1 MARFLYIPQSYGE
14 NAAGLQLMPSISSF
28 RSSPLLFEI
37 LSSIISEA
45 FRRSNRPENI
55 SDESVNSFL
64 SRRFGDTFSSKFGSA
79 LIHGI
84 YAADS
89 SQISVKA
96 AFPSL
101 WRAEERGLGG
111 VMRGIFASLF
121 RRKESESYELGCVQ
135 DLMRDVAVFSFKDGM
150 ETLTSSLENHLQNLP
165 NITILKGTEVQ
176 MVEPSKNQTI
186 KVILLYFMMF
196 VALLINRKVSHSSGK
211 PIDSTHVVST
221 LPLPVLSNVLHQAT
235 PFKSKIRPSIP
246 HLRHN
251 SSSNVCVLNLVFPCA
266 PAEIHPE
273 GFGYLIPRPR
283 MGYPHTPKASY
294 PGILGVVFDSCSL
307 YEQDFPVVPDS
318 YYTARHTKVTVMM
331 GGPHPFVFPNDE
343 DTPPLIR
350 CVLDELRIHLSRNLP
365 DPVYW
370 RLWNNKECIPI
381 LLPGHLDRMEELHTF
396 LHDSPEWDNRL
407 AVIGAGVGGVSI
419 TDCVESAR
427 QVGCKW
433 I

>member
-1 MARFLYIPQSYGE
+1 M
-14 NAAGLQLMPSISSF
+14 MPSISSL

-37 LSSIISEA
+37 LSSIIKEA

-64 SRRFGDTFSSKFGSA
+64 SRRFGDTFASKFGSA

-89 SQISVKA
+89 SQISVKT

-101 WRAEERGLGG
+101 WHAEDRG
-111 VMRGIFASLF
+111 RGSVIRGFLASMF
-121 RRKESESYELGCVQ
+121 QRKESEPYELGYVQ
-135 DLMRDVAVFSFKDGM
+135 DSMRDVAVFSFKDGM
-150 ETLTSSLENHLQNLP
+150 ETLTNSLENHLQRLP
-165 NITILKGTEVQ
+165 NVTILKGTEVQ
-176 MVEPSKNQTI
+176 MIEPSNNQTI
-186 KVILLYFMMF
+186 KVISLQLMTFIA
-196 VALLINRKVSHSSGK
+196 VLINGKVSHSSGK
-211 PIDSTHVVST
+211 PIDATHVVST
-221 LPLPVLSNVLHQAT
+221 LPLPVLSNLLHQAA
-235 PFKSKIRPSIP
+235 PFKSKMRPSIP

-251 SSSNVCVLNLVFPCA
+251 PSSNVHVLNLVFPCA

-283 MGYPHTPKASY
+283 MGYPLTLKA
-294 PGILGVVFDSCSL
+294 GILGVVFDSCSL
-307 YEQDFPVVPDS
+307 HEQDSPVVPSS

-331 GGPHPFVFPNDE
+331 GGPYPLQALPPNLVFSNDE
-343 DTPPLIR
+343 DTVPLIR
-350 CVLDELRIHLSRNLP
+350 CVLDELKIHLSRNLP

-381 LLPGHLDRMEELHTF
+381 LLPGHLDRMEELRTF
-396 LHDSPEWDNRL
+396 LHHSPEWDDRL
-407 AVIGAGVGGVSI
+407 SVIGAGVGGVSI
-419 TDCVESAR
+419 ADCVESAR
-427 QVGCKW
+427 QVGCNW